1 MFAADLDKDA
11 PYLDAESIASRAS
24 PFLERDGFAILE
36 DVATGEEIAEIRDA
50 VAGVLSLP
58 GLTTRELGERGGA
71 PQIIEVEDV
80 LERLPSLRSCGFFA
94 KANYI
99 SARLLESAV
108 VQHYNH
114 VIFKPPMN
122 KKETAWHQDAAYGR
136 RLTFSSRRLHWWLP
150 LHDVSKDQ
158 SCMRFVPGSHKTPVA
173 PHFPAGPTS
182 DALKTELPEGATVVT
197 CPLKEGSA
205 TIHLPLTLH
214 STGPNDTDRPRTAL
228 IVQYSARTRLPR
240 LVR

>member
-11 PYLDAESIASRAS
+11 LDLDAECIASRAA

-36 DVATGEEIAEIRDA
+36 DVASSEEIAEIRDA
-50 VAGVLSLP
+50 VARVLSLP

-80 LERLPSLRSCGFFA
+80 LERVPRLRDGGFFA
-94 KANYI
+94 RAKDI
-99 SARLLESAV
+99 SARLLKSDVEA
-108 VQHYNH
+108 HYDH

-150 LHDVSKDQ
+150 LHEVTKDQ
-158 SCMRFVPGSHKTPVA
+158 SCMRYVPGSHKMPIA
-173 PHFPAGPTS
+173 RHFPVGPTS
-182 DALKTELPEGATVVT
+182 DALRTELPDGATVVT

-205 TIHLPLTLH
+205 TIHLPNTLH
-214 STGPNDTDRPRTAL
+214 GTGPNDTDRSRTAL